1 MRIHN
6 WVEWGWISK
15 NLFFAQILSQANIV
29 LCNYVDLVIKQ
40 LLTLSIKVHGS
51 QLVCN
56 SPVIVIEEDVFLNNN
71 EILNSCLSIYKCSDL
86 VSSLQ
91 EPVHWTPFWWDPERR
106 AGDHSPPEVWPS
118 PVLRKATG
126 GSHVGSTGL
135 SKNFRNMFWLAEIRS
150 SLLTVTEWKV
160 LCDSEDVSVLSK
172 DIQNFEPSP
181 LCSNKDDCSKFK
193 IWVCC
198 IGKDLS

>member
-1 MRIHN
+1 M
-6 WVEWGWISK
+6 
-15 NLFFAQILSQANIV
+15 
-29 LCNYVDLVIKQ
+29 IKQ

-51 QLVCN
+51 QLDNVCN

-135 SKNFRNMFWLAEIRS
+135 SKNFQNMFWLAEIRS

-160 LCDSEDVSVLSK
+160 LCDSEDVSVQLK
-172 DIQNFEPSP
+172 DLQNFEPSP
-181 LCSNKDDCSKFK
+181 LCSNKGDCSKFK

>member
-15 NLFFAQILSQANIV
+15 TFFLLRSCLKQT
-29 LCNYVDLVIKQ
+29 LCCVTKVMYVDLVIKQ

-91 EPVHWTPFWWDPERR
+91 EPVHWTPFWWDPERW

-126 GSHVGSTGL
+126 GGHVGSTGL
-135 SKNFRNMFWLAEIRS
+135 SQNFQNRFWLAEIRS
-150 SLLTVTEWKV
+150 TV
-160 LCDSEDVSVLSK
+160 
-172 DIQNFEPSP
+172 
-181 LCSNKDDCSKFK
+181 
-193 IWVCC
+193 VC
-198 IGKDLS
+198 